1 VIGSL
6 YGPIIEE
13 DVVIAP
19 TVPDTLIFGVVVV
32 VVFQVGKDAI
42 GLNFVGP

>member
-1 VIGSL
+1 LHRPVI
-6 YGPIIEE
+6 ED

-19 TVPDTLIFGVVVV
+19 TVPDTLIFSVVVV

-42 GLNFVGP
+42 GLNLVGP